1 MPPEQHLDP
10 GTGLPETQVF
20 VASTVYAVA
29 TLAAAID
36 DGAFGPAR
44 QRLLVLS
51 NNAQV
56 PETATPLTEMAGFE
70 QLARRFDRVVSYNE
84 AIAPMHPSA
93 WGPRAS
99 DTPIWERYFRNLWA
113 LEDDHV
119 RLVVETIHAW
129 PAIAICHIFCDAAIT
144 VYSDGLMSYGPTR
157 KGLPQLVGTRVERL
171 LHLDLVPGLRPVL
184 LSEWEV
190 QPEVINTEAFLK
202 VLGEMS
208 RDVELPR
215 VEGPVAVLLGQYM
228 SALSIIT
235 EDEEADLHRQMLS
248 GAVARG
254 HRTII
259 FKPHPTAAADLA
271 TPMINEAERLGVELH
286 ILREPMLAEMLFER
300 LEVTLVLGCFSTAM
314 MTAQT
319 CFGIPAVRVGTELL
333 LERLRP
339 YENSNRIPVTLINA
353 LLPEVEYQSVHT
365 PDSLLSPDRIRLVL
379 QPLVNTVAYAMRPS
393 LYPHLADEAQEFLDV
408 HYTANF
414 RYFKRR
420 RLTSLGLPGALPPK
434 PAGPAQKARRR
445 TVKPQQLMP
454 PPLRTRLTRVV
465 RRARRLTAR

>member
-1 MPPEQHLDP
+1 MPEQQLDP

-29 TLAAAID
+29 TLAAALD

-44 QRLLVLS
+44 QRLLILS

-56 PETATPLTEMAGFE
+56 PETAIPLTEMAGFE
-70 QLARRFDRVVSYNE
+70 QLARRFDRVLSYND
-84 AIAPMHPSA
+84 AIAPMHPSD

-99 DTPIWERYFRNLWA
+99 DTPIWERYFRDLWA

-119 RLVVETIHAW
+119 RLVLETVHAW
-129 PAIAICHIFCDAAIT
+129 PAIAICHIFCDASIT

-157 KGLPQLVGTRVERL
+157 KGLPQLVGTRVDRL

-184 LSEWEV
+184 LSEWDV
-190 QPEVINTEAFLK
+190 PSEVINTEGFLK
-202 VLGEMS
+202 VLGDMA
-208 RDVELPR
+208 RDTEVPP
-215 VEGPVAVLLGQYM
+215 VDGPVAVLLGQYM

-235 EDEEADLHRQMLS
+235 EEEEADLHRQMVS

-254 HRTII
+254 HRTLI

-271 TPMINEAERLGVELH
+271 TPMIAEAERLGVELH
-286 ILREPMLAEMLFER
+286 IWREPMLAEMLFER
-300 LEVTLVLGCFSTAM
+300 LQVTLVVGCFSTAM

-319 CFGIPAVRVGTELL
+319 CFGIPAARVGTELL
-333 LERLRP
+333 LERLTP

-353 LLPEVEYQSVHT
+353 LLPEVGYQSVL
-365 PDSLLSPDRIRLVL
+365 PQDSLLSAERIQAVL
-379 QPLVNTVAYAMRPS
+379 QPLVNTVAYAMRPN
-393 LYPHLADEAQEFLDV
+393 LYPHLLDEAEEFLTV

-434 PAGPAQKARRR
+434 PAGLSKRPRGRRAESKKL
-445 TVKPQQLMP
+445 VP
-454 PPLRTRLTRVV
+454 PRLRTRVSRVV
-465 RRARRLTAR
+465 RKAQRMTTR